1 MPFRL
6 SEVNFAAV
14 LVAGLVAFVVG
25 AVWYT
30 ALFGKLW
37 VRLQA
42 YSDERMAAM
51 KARRPMPLFLGIM
64 FVAYLVLAF
73 AIAFLLTGIPERN
86 AMTGALVGAILW
98 LGPAAAIGLTGHIA
112 TDKADALYVIDVGC
126 ELVYL
131 VLMGLIL
138 GAWHA

>member
-1 MPFRL
+1 MPFKL
-6 SEVNFAAV
+6 SEVNSVAV
-14 LVAGLVAFVVG
+14 FVAGLVASVVG

-30 ALFGKLW
+30 AVFGKLW
-37 VRLQA
+37 VRLQG
-42 YSDERMAAM
+42 YSEERMAAM
-51 KARRPMPLFLGIM
+51 QARRPMPVFLGIM

-73 AIAFLLTGIPERN
+73 AIAFLLTGIPGPN
-86 AMTGALVGAILW
+86 ALTGAVLGVILW
-98 LGPAAAIGLTGHIA
+98 VGPAAAIGLTGHIA
-112 TDKADALYVIDVGC
+112 TDKADGIYVIDIGC

>member
-1 MPFRL
+1 MPFKL
-6 SEVNFAAV
+6 SEVNFVAVFVAA
-14 LVAGLVAFVVG
+14 LVAFVVG

-30 ALFGKLW
+30 AIFGKLW
-37 VRLQA
+37 VKLQG
-42 YSDERMAAM
+42 YSEERMAAM
-51 KARRPMPLFLGIM
+51 QARRPMPVFLGIM

-73 AIAFLLTGIPERN
+73 AIAFLLTGILERN
-86 AMTGALVGAILW
+86 AMTGAVVGAVLW

-112 TDKADALYVIDVGC
+112 TDKADGLYLIDVGC

-131 VLMGLIL
+131 VLMGVIL

>member
-1 MPFRL
+1 MPFTL

-14 LVAGLVAFVVG
+14 FAAGLVAFVVG

-30 ALFGKLW
+30 AIFGKLW
-37 VRLQA
+37 VKLQA
-42 YSDERMAAM
+42 YGEERMAAM
-51 KARRPMPLFLGIM
+51 KARRPMPVFLGIM

-86 AMTGALVGAILW
+86 ALTGALVGAILW

-112 TDKADALYVIDVGC
+112 TDRADGTYLIDVGC